1 MNLNRYWKFW
11 KNADKPLLAIAIC
24 FAFLSIL
31 MITSISYKN
40 GQIATRDIIVQS
52 SAYGLG
58 FAAIAAMVLLD
69 YRKFQDLSKVLYIG
83 SLLFLLSVYIP
94 GLGLV
99 SNGAR
104 SWINLG
110 FTTFQPSEIV
120 KISFTILMAN
130 YLSRRPGI
138 LSQLKG
144 VLQAA
149 LYAAPFILIVVKE
162 DLGSAMVYCFIWVF
176 MVFFAGIDKK
186 IFFRFALIFL
196 LSLPIAYHFMAPY
209 QKRRIDAFLHPD
221 NLELPGNYHVWNSK
235 IAIGSGGFSGKGLFA
250 GTQKELDFLPV
261 QKSDFMFSVIVEELG
276 FAGGTVVILLFSLLL
291 YRIAKIVYAAADLY
305 GALLAVGFLGMFL
318 FQMFENVAM
327 TMGLMPVTGVTLPFI
342 SYGGSSVL
350 SNMMALGL
358 IVSIGIRARSTG
370 L

>member
-1 MNLNRYWKFW
+1 MDNYWKLW
-11 KNADKPLLAIAIC
+11 KNADKLLLVIAIF
-24 FAFLSIL
+24 FALLSVL
-31 MITSISYKN
+31 MIASISYKN
-40 GQIATRDIIVQS
+40 GQMATRDLIVQS

-69 YRKFQDLSKVLYIG
+69 YRKFEDLSKILYIG
-83 SLLFLLSVYIP
+83 SLILLLTVYIP

-104 SWINLG
+104 SWINLK
-110 FTTFQPSEIV
+110 FTTLQPSEVV

-130 YLSRRPGI
+130 YLSRRRES

-144 VLQAA
+144 VLKAA

-162 DLGSAMVYCFIWVF
+162 DLGSALVYCFIWVF
-176 MVFFAGIDKK
+176 MIFFAGIDKG
-186 IFFRFALIFL
+186 IFVRFAMIFL
-196 LSLPIAYHFMAPY
+196 LSLPIAYRFMAPY
-209 QKRRIDAFLHPD
+209 QKRRIDAFLQPD

-235 IAIGSGGFSGKGLFA
+235 VAIGSGGLSGKGLFA

-261 QKSDFMFSVIVEELG
+261 QKSDFIFSVIVEELG
-276 FAGGTVVILLFSLLL
+276 FIGGTAVILLFALLL
-291 YRIAKIVYAAADLY
+291 YRTAKIVYAAADLY
-305 GALLAVGFLGMFL
+305 GALLSIGLLGMFL

-358 IVSIGIRARSTG
+358 IISVGIRGRSTG

>member
-1 MNLNRYWKFW
+1 MDRYWKFW
-11 KNADKPLLAIAIC
+11 KNADKLLLVIAIC
-24 FAFLSIL
+24 FALLSIL

-40 GQIATRDIIVQS
+40 GEMATRDIIVQS

-58 FAAIAAMVLLD
+58 FAAIAAIVLLD
-69 YRKFQDLSKVLYIG
+69 YRKFEDLSKILYIA
-83 SLLFLLSVYIP
+83 SLVLLLTVYIP

-104 SWINLG
+104 SWINLR

-130 YLSRRPGI
+130 YLSRRRDS
-138 LSQLKG
+138 LDQLKG

-176 MVFFAGIDKK
+176 MIFFAGINKG
-186 IFFRFALIFL
+186 IFVRFALIFL

-235 IAIGSGGFSGKGLFA
+235 VAIGSGGFTGKGIFA

-261 QKSDFMFSVIVEELG
+261 QKSDFIFSVIVEELG
-276 FAGGTVVILLFSLLL
+276 FLGGTAVILLFALLL
-291 YRIAKIVYAAADLY
+291 YRTAKIVYAAADLY
-305 GALLAVGFLGMFL
+305 GALLAIGFLGMFL

-327 TMGLMPVTGVTLPFI
+327 TMGLMPVTGVTLPFV

-350 SNMMALGL
+350 CNMMALGL
-358 IVSIGIRARSTG
+358 IISVGIRSRSTG